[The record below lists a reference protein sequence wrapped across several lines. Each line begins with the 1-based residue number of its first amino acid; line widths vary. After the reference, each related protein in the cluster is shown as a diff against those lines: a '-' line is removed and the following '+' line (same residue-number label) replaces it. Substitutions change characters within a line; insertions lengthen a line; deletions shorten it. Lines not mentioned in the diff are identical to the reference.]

1 MRTRIA
7 PTPSGYLHVG
17 NAFNFLVTAE
27 LVRTIGGT
35 LFLRVDDLDQER
47 VRPEYVEDVFRSLAW
62 LGIRVDEGPSGPED
76 LQRSWS
82 QQLRM
87 ERYGRVVEQV
97 RATGHL
103 YPCACSRAQ
112 REREGSGVHL
122 CRTGEIGSTP
132 VGTAWRLKV
141 PDPCPVSWSEWDG
154 TPQFVELNS
163 AMPDPVMVQRGN
175 GRPAYQVA
183 SLVDDMDMGIDH
195 VVRGADLIPS
205 TACQWYLALILKRPA
220 FQAIRFHHHPLV
232 TDGTGR
238 KLSKSAG
245 DTSLR
250 SLREAGRS
258 PDHLRDQAKAYV
270 EAFMRHIS
278 G

>member
-87 ERYGRVVEQV
+87 DRYERVVEQLGV
-97 RATGHL
+97 TGHL

-122 CRTGEIGSTP
+122 CRTGEIGITP
-132 VGTAWRLKV
+132 VGTPWRLKV

-205 TACQWYLALILKRPA
+205 TACQWYLSRILDQPA

-258 PDHLRDQAKAYV
+258 PDHLKDQAKAYV
-270 EAFMRHIS
+270 EAFMRRIS